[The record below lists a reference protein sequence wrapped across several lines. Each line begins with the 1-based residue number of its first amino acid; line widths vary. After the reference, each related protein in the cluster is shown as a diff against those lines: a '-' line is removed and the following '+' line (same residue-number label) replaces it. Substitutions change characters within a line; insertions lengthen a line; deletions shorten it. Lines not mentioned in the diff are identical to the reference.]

1 MNDTHTYLIRLRGRI
16 APAELNAISPLEL
29 SAVRTDK
36 AATIFSVCADQS
48 GLIGLLR
55 HLHARGL
62 ELLSVTC
69 QSHST
74 FSGDQNDC

>member
-1 MNDTHTYLIRLRGRI
+1 MNDTHTYLIRLCGRI

-29 SAVRTDK
+29 IAVQTDRVATLFSVRT
-36 AATIFSVCADQS
+36 DQS

-69 QSHST
+69 KSHST
-74 FSGDQNDC
+74 SSGDQNVS